1 MPTGQ
6 EYRVKAADLF
16 GRARNEPNQLVR
28 ADCEVLALGYLRLA
42 DQADKN
48 ATTDIVYETPISS
61 VQPYGKWPQ
70 QPQPK
75 KKD

>member
-28 ADCEVLALGYLRLA
+28 ADCEVLALSYLRLA

-48 ATTDIVYETPISS
+48 ATNDIVYETPGEWS
-61 VQPYGKWPQ
+61 QQQQ

-75 KKD
+75 KKC